1 MEFELLCLHKS
12 GNFPLSSLIFTPWTF
27 GSWTSIY
34 FLAVLS
40 GSESY
45 KSVYVESQSGE
56 SGYLQA

>member
-12 GNFPLSSLIFTPWTF
+12 GNFPLSSLIFTPLIF
-27 GSWTSIY
+27 DSWTSIY
-34 FLAVLS
+34 FQAILS